1 MKTRLLIIADDFTGA
16 LDTGVQFAKRGVD
29 TIVTVMRGQPIDWSV
44 SCKVLVVNTESR
56 HDTPDEA
63 YEKVAS
69 VVRSAKL
76 AGFTHMYKKTDS
88 TLRGNIGRELQAVL
102 DAVRREAVRD
112 DYVRDDEV
120 KDGAIKE
127 DADSDDAVSEH
138 HFGQELVFVPAF
150 PKSGRYTVRGVQY
163 VWETPLAKTTFAND
177 PFNPIRHSDVRAILT
192 EQTTIPIDDVYEG
205 AFERL
210 ASQAPAAKPS
220 VTSVVQP
227 AGTPAGTP
235 AVAFAANNRLSEMP
249 VIRVVDTQTDEDL
262 QTIGQIL
269 KQAGKL
275 TLLAGCAGFAEFLP
289 DLLGLEQEIPLV
301 QRAGGSTLLVSGS
314 VNPMSLKQVHYAF
327 EKCGYASSQLS
338 VDQKIIPTHIDVTWE
353 ARLATQLVGSGKAA
367 IWSKR
372 AELEADDA
380 AARAEQRG
388 VPAEELAALIARNIG
403 TIVKRTLEHA
413 HIGTLIVFGGDTLLG
428 IADQI
433 GCHVMRPIRE
443 IVPGVALSQ
452 FVDSRFSLSVVSK
465 AGGFGGED
473 VVGQIEDFLQNL
485 TTE

>member
-1 MKTRLLIIADDFTGA
+1 MTKLLIVADDFTGA

-29 TIVTVMRGQPIDWSV
+29 TLVTVLRGQPINWTV
-44 SCKVLVVNTESR
+44 ACKVLVVNTESR

-63 YEKVAS
+63 YAKVFS
-69 VVRSAKL
+69 VVRDAL
-76 AGFTHMYKKTDS
+76 AAGFTHLYKKTDS
-88 TLRGNIGRELQAVL
+88 TLRGNIGSELQAVL
-102 DAVRREAVRD
+102 DAVREDSARD
-112 DYVRDDEV
+112 GLKR
-120 KDGAIKE
+120 GS
-127 DADSDDAVSEH
+127 DSHGSLS
-138 HFGQELVFVPAF
+138 QELVFVPAF
-150 PKSGRYTVRGVQY
+150 PKSGRFTVRGIQY

-177 PFNPIRHSDVRAILT
+177 PFNPIRHSDVRTILT
-192 EQTTIPIDDVYEG
+192 EQTTIPVESVFEG

-210 ASQAPAAKPS
+210 AAPAS
-220 VTSVVQP
+220 VINSAVK
-227 AGTPAGTP
+227 P
-235 AVAFAANNRLSEMP
+235 AVSLSGAPGGVQVDMLMTASHKNP

-262 QTIGQIL
+262 QSIGQIL

-289 DLLGLEQEIPLV
+289 DLLELEQERPV
-301 QRAGGSTLLVSGS
+301 VHRPEGGTLLVSGS

-327 EKCGYASSQLS
+327 DHCGYASSQLS
-338 VDQKIIPTHIDVTWE
+338 VDQKIIPTHIDVAWE
-353 ARLATQLVGSGKAA
+353 AHLVGQLASGGKAA

-372 AELEADDA
+372 AEAVADDA

-388 VPAEELAALIARNIG
+388 VASEELASLIARNIG
-403 TIVKRTLEHA
+403 TIVKRTLEHVN
-413 HIGTLIVFGGDTLLG
+413 IGTLIVFGGDTLLG

-433 GCHVMRPIRE
+433 GCHVMRPVRE

-473 VVGQIEDFLQNL
+473 VVGQIETFLDSL
-485 TTE
+485 G

>member
-1 MKTRLLIIADDFTGA
+1 MTRLLIIADDFTGA

-29 TIVTVMRGQPIDWSV
+29 TLVTVMRGQPIDWSV

-63 YEKVAS
+63 YAKVFS
-69 VVRSAKL
+69 VVRDAL
-76 AGFTHMYKKTDS
+76 AAGFTHLYKKTDS
-88 TLRGNIGRELQAVL
+88 TLRGNIGSELQAVL
-102 DAVRREAVRD
+102 DAVREDSARD
-112 DYVRDDEV
+112 GSKR
-120 KDGAIKE
+120 G
-127 DADSDDAVSEH
+127 SNSH
-138 HFGQELVFVPAF
+138 GSLNQELVFVPAF

-177 PFNPIRHSDVRAILT
+177 PFNPIRHSEVRAILT
-192 EQTTIPIDDVYEG
+192 EQTSIPIDNIYEG
-205 AFERL
+205 AFARL
-210 ASQAPAAKPS
+210 ASRAYAATPS
-220 VTSVVQP
+220 ARSVVQP
-227 AGTPAGTP
+227 VVHPAGTTAEP
-235 AVAFAANNRLSEMP
+235 ADAAFAANDRQSEMP
-249 VIRVVDTQTDEDL
+249 VIRVVDAQTDEDL
-262 QTIGQIL
+262 QIIGQIL
-269 KQAGKL
+269 KQSDKL
-275 TLLAGCAGFAEFLP
+275 KLLAGCAGFAEFLP
-289 DLLGLEQEIPLV
+289 DLLGLDQEIASV
-301 QRAGGSTLLVSGS
+301 QRAEGSTLLVSGS
-314 VNPMSLKQVHYAF
+314 VNPMSLKQVQYAF

-338 VDQKIIPTHIDVTWE
+338 VDQKIIPTHIDVAWE
-353 ARLATQLVGSGKAA
+353 TRLATQLAGSGKAA

-372 AELEADDA
+372 ADLEADDA

-403 TIVKRTLEHA
+403 TVVKRALEHA
-413 HIGTLIVFGGDTLLG
+413 KIGTLIVFGGDTLLG

-485 TTE
+485 TIE